1 MGLGKTV
8 QTIAALRVLAERGE
22 LTSSLVVCPA
32 GLIPQWRRALREW
45 APTLRLSTVQ
55 GGAADRAWQWN
66 VPASVHLVSYETLRS
81 DSGSAVSPPR
91 RRVWDVVVLDEAQRI
106 KNADADTARV
116 CKRIPRTRAW
126 ALTGTPLENRIEDL
140 ASILEFVRAA
150 PDGEPGPR
158 IRVGNDLLDLHRRL
172 QLRRR
177 KVDVLDQLP
186 PKTFTTLDLELSG
199 AQRAAYDKAEQEG
212 VIQLKALGPEVRI
225 SNVLELIT
233 RLKQLCN
240 VDPGSGQS
248 AKLDDLFERI
258 GTLTEQGHRALVFSQ
273 FTTQE
278 HGVGLIANRLQQ
290 FNPLTYTGGMDT
302 DARDRVI
309 QRFLNDERHRVL
321 VLSLRA
327 GGQGL
332 NLQQASYVFH
342 FDRWWNPAVERQ
354 AEDRSHRMGQT
365 VPVTVYAYR
374 CVKTVEQRIDE
385 VLNKKQHMFDAVV
398 DSVSMDVDQTLT
410 KQELLGLFDLEAPS

>member
-1 MGLGKTV
+1 
-8 QTIAALRVLAERGE
+8 
-22 LTSSLVVCPA
+22 
-32 GLIPQWRRALREW
+32 
-45 APTLRLSTVQ
+45 VQ